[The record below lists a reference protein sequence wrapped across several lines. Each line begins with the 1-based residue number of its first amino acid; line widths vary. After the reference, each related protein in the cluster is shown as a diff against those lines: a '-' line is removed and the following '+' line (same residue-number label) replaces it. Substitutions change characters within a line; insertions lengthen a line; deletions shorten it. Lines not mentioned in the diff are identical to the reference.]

1 MGHPWKFDGKLLQ
14 QWKPMWKSVMDECQD
29 GSTQQMEN
37 VRKCR
42 LRDYLTWR

>member
-1 MGHPWKFDGKLLQ
+1 
-14 QWKPMWKSVMDECQD
+14 MDECQD

-42 LRDYLTWR
+42 QRDYLM